1 MKKNATLLL
10 LVLLVFGAMSCK
22 SDEQLRVE
30 EVIAPYAGT
39 KTCTTTNLVGRANP
53 TTVTDSSLVCVTKPK
68 DFENG
73 FIGLLDQATFLN
85 DKLEFTISTSNYYLT
100 GKFDG
105 PSLNMT
111 EDKVDQDAQQRV
123 LCAYSLSKQ

>member
-1 MKKNATLLL
+1 
-10 LVLLVFGAMSCK
+10 MSCK

-30 EVIAPYAGT
+30 EVIAPYSGT
-39 KTCTTTNLVGRANP
+39 KTCTTTNLVGQASP
-53 TTVTDSSLVCVTKPK
+53 TTSTDSSLVYVTKPK

-73 FIGLLDQATFLN
+73 FIGLLDQATFLEEN
-85 DKLEFTISTSNYYLT
+85 LEFTISSSNYYLT

-111 EDKVDQDAQQRV
+111 EDRVDQDAQQRIQCEYA
-123 LCAYSLSKQ
+123 LTKQ